1 MGLVRN
7 FQKIFLQK
15 ENIILLTDIFNIK
28 EFLQFEIVKFEI
40 CSDANIGG

>member
-15 ENIILLTDIFNIK
+15 ENIILLSFFYNRF
-28 EFLQFEIVKFEI
+28 FLQFEIVKFEI
-40 CSDANIGG
+40 CSDANNGW